1 MRFGV
6 EKARVDASSRFG
18 TVPVPA
24 LMATL
29 TLAVTLV
36 VPANAP
42 AQQYD
47 EDTRRRWSE
56 VSGNFMTYGQLAV
69 PVGEFGGYV
78 DLGGGLGV
86 GSSFFI
92 GGQRV
97 VALRA
102 EGSLVVYGIDTYN
115 APVSGSI
122 PISVRTRTTNSI
134 LSAGVGPQIYLL
146 TGAVRPYVFGT
157 FGFTSFVTETRVRG
171 HSSTRSWHGRLEPFA
186 SSLDLQDTGMAFNA
200 GAGLSVEIHRGT
212 LPIALDVAAV
222 YQYNGIAEYRI
233 KGDRDPRYVDWDR
246 WYRDALRSRRY
257 DRDRIGEPVVSEAN
271 LVTWRIGLSF
281 GWF

>member
-1 MRFGV
+1 MRFGIEKTRV
-6 EKARVDASSRFG
+6 ESSERQGAR
-18 TVPVPA
+18 PVPE

-29 TLAVTLV
+29 TLAVSLV
-36 VPANAP
+36 VPTTAP

-47 EDTRRRWSE
+47 EDARRFRSE
-56 VSGNFMTYGQLAV
+56 VRGNFMTYGQLAV

-78 DLGGGLGV
+78 DLGGGV
-86 GSSFFI
+86 GFGGSFFV

-115 APVSGSI
+115 APASGPVNI
-122 PISVRTRTTNSI
+122 GTRTTNSI

-157 FGFTSFVTETRVRG
+157 FGFTSFVTETQVDG
-171 HSSTRSWHGRLEPFA
+171 HSSTRTWHGRAEPFI
-186 SSLDLQDTGMAFNA
+186 SSLDMHDTGMSLNA
-200 GAGLSVEIHRGT
+200 GGGLSVEIHRGT

-246 WYRDALRSRRY
+246 WHRDTLRSRRY
-257 DRDRIGEPVVSEAN
+257 DPERIGDPVVSEAN